1 MCPFKRRDMSVM
13 TRVPIYSSILI
24 FSTLCIVH
32 DRIFQRKLSR
42 RRLPITF
49 VSFVSHAGAQAL
61 RPITFTQRFRTTRYL
76 ISIQLLRKPEILNL
90 EDIRTKFER
99 SKGDLVSFQA
109 TRYVCYDKSAKFCS
123 LILIFSTLCVV
134 HDQIFQRKL
143 SRRRLPITFSLLCE
157 SRRRASVTTD
167 HVYATF

>member
-1 MCPFKRRDMSVM
+1 M
-13 TRVPIYSSILI
+13 I
-24 FSTLCIVH
+24 FSTLRVVH
-32 DRIFQRKLSR
+32 DQIFQCKLSR

-49 VSFVSHAGAQAL
+49 IFFVSHAGAQAL
-61 RPITFTQRFRTTRYL
+61 RPITFTQRFRTTRHL

-90 EDIRTKFER
+90 EDMRTKFER

-109 TRYVCYDKSAKFCS
+109 TRYVCYDQSAKFCS

-134 HDQIFQRKL
+134 HDQVFQRKL
-143 SRRRLPITFSLLCE
+143 SRRRLPITFCLLCK

>member
-1 MCPFKRRDMSVM
+1 M
-13 TRVPIYSSILI
+13 I
-24 FSTLCIVH
+24 FSTLCVVH
-32 DRIFQRKLSR
+32 DQIFQRKLSR

-49 VSFVSHAGAQAL
+49 VYFVSHASAQAL
-61 RPITFTQRFRTTRYL
+61 RPITFTQRFRTTRHL

-109 TRYVCYDKSAKFCS
+109 TRYVCYDQSAKFCS

-134 HDQIFQRKL
+134 HDLIFQRKL
-143 SRRRLPITFSLLCE
+143 SRRRLPITFVYFVSH
-157 SRRRASVTTD
+157 ASAQALRPITFTQRFRTT
-167 HVYATF
+167 VRCYGPQRF